1 MDPTF
6 LQPYNPK
13 EAEPRVFTEWE
24 KSGYFNPDNLP
35 GERSET
41 FSMVLPPPNVT
52 GILHMGSALML
63 VIEDILVRHARMS
76 GKKTLWIPGA
86 DSAAIATQ
94 SKVEGEIYK
103 KEKKTRHDLGR
114 EELLKRIDVFVKESE
129 KTIVEQMKRVGSSLD
144 FSRYAYTMDSAR
156 YRAVMEAFVRMYN
169 AGLIYRGYRIVNWDP
184 KLQTTVSDDEM
195 DYVEESVP
203 FYYFKYGPF
212 TIGTVR
218 PETKFGDKYVV
229 MHPDDTRYSEWK
241 HGQVIELEWI
251 NGPITATIIKDE
263 AADMEMGSGVM
274 TITPAHSVVD
284 FEIAKRHNL
293 DIEQVIDDRGILL
306 DIAGEFKG
314 SHIKKARPLIVEKL
328 KAKGLIEKIDEKYV
342 HNIATNS
349 RGGGIIEP
357 QIKRQWF
364 VGVNTEFEKNGKKT
378 TLKRMMRETV
388 ESKAVDITPDR
399 YEKTYFHWIDNLRDW
414 CISRQIW
421 FGHRIPAWYDENGT
435 VHVPAI
441 KDLIF
446 IRHGE
451 STGNEKKV
459 YSGQV
464 DEPLTE
470 KGRAQAK
477 AAAKKLSGEDIG
489 AIITSDLSR
498 ARETAEIIQKEI
510 GSDIPM
516 HVHKEFREIN
526 AGELTNSPL
535 VSGLSILELATK
547 SKEGESLADIDSRVR
562 DAVAIIKSTQSKGK
576 ILIVGHLSF
585 SSAVQASLI
594 GHPKEKYI
602 EYRRQHARGNAEMVG
617 ISAMFEPDAKGLT
630 QDPDTLDTWFS
641 SGLWTFS
648 TLGWPDNTNDLKTF
662 HPTSILETGYDIL
675 FFWVARMILMSG
687 FLLDEVPFK
696 KVYLHGLVRDGQ
708 GRKISKSLGNNI
720 DPLDMAE
727 KYGMDA
733 VRVSLIAGM
742 APGTD
747 SKISEEKIRG
757 YKNFANKIWNIS
769 RFVLENGGGT
779 TAQAP
784 YTKEDEVLAE
794 EVAALIRNVSE
805 HIEKFRLD
813 IAFDLLYHFIWH
825 RFADEILETSK
836 PILKGDGAIEKA
848 SRQKLLYET
857 LTEFLALLH
866 PFMPFVTEEIWTYLP
881 QKETPLLLIAPWPKN

>member
-1 MDPTF
+1 MDPKF
-6 LQPYNPK
+6 LQPYNSK
-13 EAEPRVFTEWE
+13 ETEEAIYTRWE
-24 KSGYFNPDNLP
+24 ESGYFNPDNLP
-35 GERSET
+35 PIVTPQGTEERAES
-41 FSMVLPPPNVT
+41 FSMILPPPNVT

-63 VIEDILVRHARMS
+63 VIEDILIRHARMS

-114 EELLKRIDVFVKESE
+114 DELLKRIDVFVKESE
-129 KTIVEQMKRVGSSLD
+129 KTIIEQMKRVGASLD

-156 YRAVMEAFVRMYN
+156 YHAVMEAFVRMYN

-212 TIGTVR
+212 VIGTVR

-241 HGQVIELEWI
+241 HGQTFDLEWI
-251 NGPITATIIKDE
+251 NGPITATIIKDK

-284 FEIAKRHNL
+284 FEIAKRHGL
-293 DIEQVIDDRGILL
+293 DIEQVIDDRGLL
-306 DIAGEFKG
+306 LPIAGEFQG
-314 SHIKKARPLIVEKL
+314 SHIKKARPLIIEKL
-328 KAKGLIEKIDEKYV
+328 KAKGLIDKIDEKYV

-349 RGGGIIEP
+349 RGGGTIEP
-357 QIKRQWF
+357 QVKRQWF
-364 VGVNTEFEKNGKKT
+364 VGVNAEFEKNGKKT
-378 TLKRMMRETV
+378 TLRKMMRETV
-388 ESKAVDITPDR
+388 ESKAVDITPER

-421 FGHRIPAWYDENGT
+421 FGHRIPVWY
-435 VHVPAI
+435 
-441 KDLIF
+441 
-446 IRHGE
+446 RGE
-451 STGNEKKV
+451 
-459 YSGQV
+459 
-464 DEPLTE
+464 
-470 KGRAQAK
+470 
-477 AAAKKLSGEDIG
+477 
-489 AIITSDLSR
+489 
-498 ARETAEIIQKEI
+498 ETYV
-510 GSDIPM
+510 G
-516 HVHKEFREIN
+516 
-526 AGELTNSPL
+526 
-535 VSGLSILELATK
+535 
-547 SKEGESLADIDSRVR
+547 
-562 DAVAIIKSTQSKGK
+562 AVAPEGA
-576 ILIVGHLSF
+576 GW
-585 SSAVQASLI
+585 
-594 GHPKEKYI
+594 E
-602 EYRRQHARGNAEMVG
+602 
-617 ISAMFEPDAKGLT
+617 

-641 SGLWTFS
+641 AGLWTFS
-648 TLGWPDNTNDLKTF
+648 TLGWPNTTKDLKTF

-720 DPLDMAE
+720 DPLDMAA

-757 YKNFANKIWNIS
+757 YKNFANKIWNIA
-769 RFVLENGGGT
+769 RFVLENGGGNT
-779 TAQAP
+779 QDAP
-784 YTKEDEVLAE
+784 YTREDTQIAI
-794 EVAALIRNVSE
+794 EVADMAKSVSE
-805 HIEKFRLD
+805 NIEKFRIDL
-813 IAFDLLYHFIWH
+813 AFDILYHFIWH
-825 RFADEILETSK
+825 RFADEIIEASK
-836 PILKGDGAIEKA
+836 PILKGANEKEKA

-857 LTEFLALLH
+857 LNHFLRLLH

-881 QKETPLLLIAPWPKN
+881 QKETKLLMVAPWPKTRV

>member
-1 MDPTF
+1 MDPKF
-6 LQPYNPK
+6 LQPYNSK
-13 EAEPRVFTEWE
+13 ETEEAIYTRWE
-24 KSGYFNPDNLP
+24 ESGYFNPDNLP
-35 GERSET
+35 PIVTPQGTEERAES
-41 FSMVLPPPNVT
+41 FSMILPPPNVT

-63 VIEDILVRHARMS
+63 VIEDILIRHARMS

-114 EELLKRIDVFVKESE
+114 DELLKRIDVFVKESE
-129 KTIVEQMKRVGSSLD
+129 KTIVEQMKRVGASLD

-156 YRAVMEAFVRMYN
+156 YHAVMEAFVRMYN

-212 TIGTVR
+212 VIGTVR

-241 HGQVIELEWI
+241 HGQTFDLEWI
-251 NGPITATIIKDE
+251 NGPITATIIKDK

-284 FEIAKRHNL
+284 FEIAKRHGL
-293 DIEQVIDDRGILL
+293 DIEQVIDDRGLL
-306 DIAGEFKG
+306 LPIAGEFQG
-314 SHIKKARPLIVEKL
+314 NHIKKARPLIIEKL
-328 KAKGLIEKIDEKYV
+328 KAKGLIDKIDEKYV

-349 RGGGIIEP
+349 RGGGTIEP
-357 QIKRQWF
+357 QVKRQWF

-378 TLKRMMRETV
+378 TLKKMMRETV
-388 ESKAVDITPDR
+388 ESKVVDITPER

-421 FGHRIPAWYDENGT
+421 FGHRIPVWYRGEETYVGVTAPEGT
-435 VHVPAI
+435 
-441 KDLIF
+441 DW
-446 IRHGE
+446 E
-451 STGNEKKV
+451 
-459 YSGQV
+459 
-464 DEPLTE
+464 
-470 KGRAQAK
+470 
-477 AAAKKLSGEDIG
+477 
-489 AIITSDLSR
+489 
-498 ARETAEIIQKEI
+498 
-510 GSDIPM
+510 
-516 HVHKEFREIN
+516 
-526 AGELTNSPL
+526 
-535 VSGLSILELATK
+535 
-547 SKEGESLADIDSRVR
+547 
-562 DAVAIIKSTQSKGK
+562 
-576 ILIVGHLSF
+576 
-585 SSAVQASLI
+585 
-594 GHPKEKYI
+594 
-602 EYRRQHARGNAEMVG
+602 
-617 ISAMFEPDAKGLT
+617 

-648 TLGWPDNTNDLKTF
+648 TLGWPNETKDLKTF

-720 DPLDMAE
+720 DPLDMAA

-757 YKNFANKIWNIS
+757 YKNFANKIWNIT
-769 RFVLENGGGT
+769 RFVLENGGGST
-779 TAQAP
+779 PDAP
-784 YTKEDEVLAE
+784 YTKEDALLAQ
-794 EVAALIRNVSE
+794 EVAGVTKSVSE
-805 HIEKFRLD
+805 HIEKFRIDL
-813 IAFDLLYHFIWH
+813 AFDILYHFIWH
-825 RFADEILETSK
+825 RFADEIIEASK
-836 PILKGDGAIEKA
+836 PILKGANEEEKA

-857 LTEFLALLH
+857 LNHFLRLLH

-881 QKETPLLLIAPWPKN
+881 QKETKLLMVAPWPGTSH